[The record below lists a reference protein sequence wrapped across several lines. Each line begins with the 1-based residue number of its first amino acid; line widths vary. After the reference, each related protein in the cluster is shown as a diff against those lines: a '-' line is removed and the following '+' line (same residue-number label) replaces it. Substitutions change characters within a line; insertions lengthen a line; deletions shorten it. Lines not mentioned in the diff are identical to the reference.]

1 MRVKSRVCLADIDR
15 PARRR
20 VPLVV
25 QTVNLVPFSPEH
37 LRVDGSLPFD
47 VVDATGALLMPKGS
61 VIASEDQLRH
71 LQSHRLFVDHEQ
83 TEQWRRGLAGEIDR
97 LVRSNV
103 SLKSIAQARP
113 EAPAAPS
120 RRTAPPAAALQPLP
134 VELSQLQLR
143 LAALLREPQ
152 PDAAWLARLQP
163 QAQRLSQLVARD
175 ADALLYL
182 LIQATTQELEHYS
195 SHHALLCAVTVE
207 LCADTLG
214 WPAPQ
219 IDALRLA
226 ALTMNLGMTALQDA
240 LALQSA
246 PPTPAQRAQI
256 DRHAAVGAQ
265 MLRDA
270 GVADTLWLDV
280 VAAHHDDPRPT
291 VALAALADAERL
303 IRLLHRVDVFTAK
316 ISPRKGRHGLP
327 ATLAA
332 RDACLGADGRL
343 DEIGAAVVKALGIYP
358 PGSYVRLA
366 SGETA
371 VVLHRGLRANRP
383 KVASIAR
390 ADGQP
395 LGVPAVRDT
404 GEPRH
409 AVEGVV
415 RVHEVRVRL
424 NHERVLALA

>member
-1 MRVKSRVCLADIDR
+1 MNFVRACA
-15 PARRR
+15 PP
-20 VPLVV
+20 PLIN
-25 QTVNLVPFSPEH
+25 VNLISFSAEH
-37 LRVDGSLPFD
+37 LRVNGSLPFD
-47 VVDATGALLMPKGS
+47 VVDAAGALLMPKGA
-61 VIASEDQLRH
+61 VIASDEQLRN
-71 LQSHRLFVDHEQ
+71 LLSHRLFVDHEQ

-97 LVRSNV
+97 MVRGNV
-103 SLKSIAQARP
+103 SLKSIAQARS
-113 EAPAAPS
+113 EAPAAPA
-120 RRTAPPAAALQPLP
+120 APPLRAAPAAAALQPLP
-134 VELSQLQLR
+134 VEVSQLQLR
-143 LAALLREPQ
+143 LSALLREAR
-152 PDAAWLARLQP
+152 PDAAWLARLLP
-163 QAQRLSQLVARD
+163 LAQRLRQLVARD

-182 LIQATTQELEHYS
+182 LIQATTHEHTHYS
-195 SHHALLCAVTVE
+195 SHHALVCAVTVE

-214 WPAPQ
+214 WPVQ
-219 IDALRLA
+219 QTDALRHA

-240 LALQSA
+240 LALQSVQ
-246 PPTPAQRAQI
+246 PTPAQRAQI

-270 GVADTLWLDV
+270 GVDDSLWIDV
-280 VAAHHDDPRPT
+280 VAAHHDDPRPA
-291 VALAALADAERL
+291 VALGALGDSERL
-303 IRLLHRVDVFTAK
+303 RRLLRRVDVFTAK
-316 ISPRKGRHGLP
+316 ISPRKGRQGMP

-332 RDACLGADGRL
+332 RDACLGADGGL
-343 DEIGAAVVKALGIYP
+343 DEIGAAVIKALGIYP

-409 AVEGVV
+409 AVEGAV
-415 RVHEVRVRL
+415 RLQEVRVRL
-424 NHERVLALA
+424 NHERMLALV

>member
-1 MRVKSRVCLADIDR
+1 MSFVRACAPPLA
-15 PARRR
+15 AK
-20 VPLVV
+20 
-25 QTVNLVPFSPEH
+25 VNLVSFSTEH
-37 LRVDGSLPFD
+37 LRVNGSLPFD
-47 VVDATGALLMPKGS
+47 VVDAAGALLMPKGA
-61 VIASEDQLRH
+61 VIASDEQLRN
-71 LQSHRLFVDHEQ
+71 LLSHRLFVDHEQ

-97 LVRSNV
+97 MVRGNV
-103 SLKSIAQARP
+103 SLKSIAQARS
-113 EAPAAPS
+113 EAPTAPS
-120 RRTAPPAAALQPLP
+120 LRPAPAAAALQPLP

-143 LAALLREPQ
+143 LSALLREAR
-152 PDAAWLARLQP
+152 PDAAWLARLLP
-163 QAQRLSQLVARD
+163 LAQRLRQLVARD

-182 LIQATTQELEHYS
+182 LIQATTHEHTHYS
-195 SHHALLCAVTVE
+195 SHHALVCAVTVE

-214 WPAPQ
+214 WPVPQ
-219 IDALRLA
+219 VDALRHA

-240 LALQSA
+240 LALQSVK
-246 PPTPAQRAQI
+246 PTPAQRAQI

-270 GVADTLWLDV
+270 GVDDALWIEV
-280 VAAHHDDPRPT
+280 VAAHHDDPRPA
-291 VALAALADAERL
+291 VALGALGDSERL
-303 IRLLHRVDVFTAK
+303 RRLRRRGDVCTAK
-316 ISPRKGRHGLP
+316 IGPRKGRHGMP
-327 ATLAA
+327 TTRAA
-332 RDACLGADGRL
+332 RDACLGADGGL
-343 DEIGAAVVKALGIYP
+343 DEIGAAVIKALGIYP

-409 AVEGVV
+409 AVEGAV
-415 RVHEVRVRL
+415 RVQEVRVRL
-424 NHERVLALA
+424 NHERMLALT

>member
-1 MRVKSRVCLADIDR
+1 MSFVRACAPPLA
-15 PARRR
+15 AK
-20 VPLVV
+20 
-25 QTVNLVPFSPEH
+25 VNLVSFSTEH
-37 LRVDGSLPFD
+37 LRVKGSLPFD
-47 VVDATGALLMPKGS
+47 VVDAAGALLMPKGA
-61 VIASEDQLRH
+61 VIASDEQLRN
-71 LQSHRLFVDHEQ
+71 LLSHRLFVDHEQ

-97 LVRSNV
+97 MVRGNV
-103 SLKSIAQARP
+103 SLKSIAQARS
-113 EAPAAPS
+113 EAPTAPS
-120 RRTAPPAAALQPLP
+120 LRPAPAAAALQPLP

-143 LAALLREPQ
+143 LSALLREAR
-152 PDAAWLARLQP
+152 PDAAWLARLLP
-163 QAQRLSQLVARD
+163 LAQRLRQLVARD

-182 LIQATTQELEHYS
+182 LIQATTHEHTHYS
-195 SHHALLCAVTVE
+195 SHHALVCAVTVE

-214 WPAPQ
+214 WPVPQ
-219 IDALRLA
+219 VDALRHA

-240 LALQSA
+240 LALQSVK
-246 PPTPAQRAQI
+246 PTPAQRAQI

-270 GVADTLWLDV
+270 GVDDALWIEV
-280 VAAHHDDPRPT
+280 VAAHHDEPRPA
-291 VALAALADAERL
+291 VALGALGDSERL
-303 IRLLHRVDVFTAK
+303 RRLLRRVDVFTAK
-316 ISPRKGRHGLP
+316 ISPRKGRHGMP

-332 RDACLGADGRL
+332 RDACLGADGGL
-343 DEIGAAVVKALGIYP
+343 DEIGAAVIKALGIYP

-409 AVEGVV
+409 AVEGAV
-415 RVHEVRVRL
+415 RVQEVRVRL
-424 NHERVLALA
+424 NHERMLALT

>member
-1 MRVKSRVCLADIDR
+1 MSFERACAPPLA
-15 PARRR
+15 AK
-20 VPLVV
+20 
-25 QTVNLVPFSPEH
+25 VNLVSFSTEH
-37 LRVDGSLPFD
+37 LRVNGSLPFD
-47 VVDATGALLMPKGS
+47 VVDAAGALLMPKGA
-61 VIASEDQLRH
+61 VIASDEQLRN
-71 LQSHRLFVDHEQ
+71 LLSHRLFVDHEQ

-97 LVRSNV
+97 MVRGNV
-103 SLKSIAQARP
+103 SLKSIAQARS
-113 EAPAAPS
+113 EAPTAPS
-120 RRTAPPAAALQPLP
+120 LRPAPAAAALQPLP

-143 LAALLREPQ
+143 LSALLREAR
-152 PDAAWLARLQP
+152 PDAAWLARLLP
-163 QAQRLSQLVARD
+163 LAQRLRQLVARD

-182 LIQATTQELEHYS
+182 LIQATTHEHTHYS
-195 SHHALLCAVTVE
+195 SHHALVCAVTVE

-214 WPAPQ
+214 WPVPQ
-219 IDALRLA
+219 VDALRHA

-240 LALQSA
+240 LALQSVK
-246 PPTPAQRAQI
+246 PTPAQRAQI

-270 GVADTLWLDV
+270 GVDDALWIEV
-280 VAAHHDDPRPT
+280 VAAHHDEPRPA
-291 VALAALADAERL
+291 VALGALGDSERL
-303 IRLLHRVDVFTAK
+303 RRLLRRVDVFTAK
-316 ISPRKGRHGLP
+316 ISPRKGRHGMP

-332 RDACLGADGRL
+332 RDACLGADGGL
-343 DEIGAAVVKALGIYP
+343 DEIGAAVIKALGIYP

-409 AVEGVV
+409 AVEGAV
-415 RVHEVRVRL
+415 RVQEVRVRL
-424 NHERVLALA
+424 NHERMLALT

>member
-1 MRVKSRVCLADIDR
+1 MDFVRACA
-15 PARRR
+15 PP
-20 VPLVV
+20 PLIN
-25 QTVNLVPFSPEH
+25 VNLVSFSAEH
-37 LRVDGSLPFD
+37 LRVNGSLPFD
-47 VVDATGALLMPKGS
+47 VVDAAGALLMPKGA
-61 VIASEDQLRH
+61 VIASDEQLRN
-71 LQSHRLFVDHEQ
+71 LLSHRLFVDHEQ

-97 LVRSNV
+97 MVRGNV
-103 SLKSIAQARP
+103 SLKSIAQARS
-113 EAPAAPS
+113 EAPTAPS
-120 RRTAPPAAALQPLP
+120 LRPAPAAAALQPLP

-143 LAALLREPQ
+143 LSALLREAR
-152 PDAAWLARLQP
+152 PDAAWLARLLP
-163 QAQRLSQLVARD
+163 LAQRLRQLVARD
-175 ADALLYL
+175 ADALLYM
-182 LIQATTQELEHYS
+182 LIQATTHEHSHYS
-195 SHHALLCAVTVE
+195 THHALVCAVTVE

-214 WPAPQ
+214 WPVPQ
-219 IDALRLA
+219 VDALRHA

-240 LALQSA
+240 LALQSVK
-246 PPTPAQRAQI
+246 PTPAQRAQI

-270 GVADTLWLDV
+270 GVDDALWIEV
-280 VAAHHDDPRPT
+280 VAAHHDEPRPA
-291 VALAALADAERL
+291 VALGALGDSERL
-303 IRLLHRVDVFTAK
+303 RRLLRRVDVFTAK
-316 ISPRKGRHGLP
+316 ISPRKGRHGMP

-332 RDACLGADGRL
+332 RDACLGADGGL
-343 DEIGAAVVKALGIYP
+343 DEIGAAVIKALGIYP

-409 AVEGVV
+409 AVEGAV
-415 RVHEVRVRL
+415 RVQEVRVRL
-424 NHERVLALA
+424 NHERMLALT

>member
-1 MRVKSRVCLADIDR
+1 MSFVRACAPPLA
-15 PARRR
+15 AK
-20 VPLVV
+20 
-25 QTVNLVPFSPEH
+25 VNLVSFSTEH
-37 LRVDGSLPFD
+37 LRVNGSLPFD
-47 VVDATGALLMPKGS
+47 VVDAAGALLMPKGA
-61 VIASEDQLRH
+61 VIASDEQLRN
-71 LQSHRLFVDHEQ
+71 LLSHRLFVDHEQ

-97 LVRSNV
+97 MVRGNV
-103 SLKSIAQARP
+103 SLKSIAQARS
-113 EAPAAPS
+113 EAPTAPS
-120 RRTAPPAAALQPLP
+120 LRPAPAAAALQPLP

-143 LAALLREPQ
+143 LSALLREAR
-152 PDAAWLARLQP
+152 PDAAWLARLLP
-163 QAQRLSQLVARD
+163 LAQRLRQLVARD

-182 LIQATTQELEHYS
+182 LIQATTHEHTHYS
-195 SHHALLCAVTVE
+195 SHHALVCAVTVE

-214 WPAPQ
+214 WPVPQ
-219 IDALRLA
+219 VDALRHA

-240 LALQSA
+240 LALQSVK
-246 PPTPAQRAQI
+246 PTPAQRAQI

-270 GVADTLWLDV
+270 GVDDALWIEV
-280 VAAHHDDPRPT
+280 VAAHHDEPRPA
-291 VALAALADAERL
+291 VALGALGDSERL
-303 IRLLHRVDVFTAK
+303 RRLLRRVDVFTAK
-316 ISPRKGRHGLP
+316 ISPRKGRHGMP

-332 RDACLGADGRL
+332 RDACLGADGGL
-343 DEIGAAVVKALGIYP
+343 DEIGAAVIKALGIYP

-409 AVEGVV
+409 AVEGAV
-415 RVHEVRVRL
+415 RVQEVRVRL
-424 NHERVLALA
+424 NHERMLALT

>member
-1 MRVKSRVCLADIDR
+1 MDFVRARAPPPPCL
-15 PARRR
+15 PN
-20 VPLVV
+20 
-25 QTVNLVPFSPEH
+25 VNLVPFSAEH
-37 LRVDGSLPFD
+37 LRVNGSLPFD
-47 VVDATGALLMPKGS
+47 VVDAAGALLMPKGA
-61 VIASEDQLRH
+61 VIASDEQLRN
-71 LQSHRLFVDHEQ
+71 LLSHRLFVDHEQ

-97 LVRSNV
+97 MVRGNV
-103 SLKSIAQARP
+103 SLKSIAQARS
-113 EAPAAPS
+113 EAPTAPS
-120 RRTAPPAAALQPLP
+120 LRPAPAAAALQPLP

-143 LAALLREPQ
+143 LSALLREAR
-152 PDAAWLARLQP
+152 PDAAWLARLLP
-163 QAQRLSQLVARD
+163 LAQRLRQLVARD
-175 ADALLYL
+175 ADALLYM
-182 LIQATTQELEHYS
+182 LIQATTHEHSHYS
-195 SHHALLCAVTVE
+195 THHALVCAVTVE

-214 WPAPQ
+214 WPVPQ
-219 IDALRLA
+219 VDALRHA

-240 LALQSA
+240 LALQSVK
-246 PPTPAQRAQI
+246 PTPAQRAQI

-270 GVADTLWLDV
+270 GVDDALWIEV
-280 VAAHHDDPRPT
+280 VAAHHDEPRPA
-291 VALAALADAERL
+291 VALGALGDSERL
-303 IRLLHRVDVFTAK
+303 RRLLRRVDVFTAK
-316 ISPRKGRHGLP
+316 ISPRKGRHGMP

-332 RDACLGADGRL
+332 RDACLGADGGL
-343 DEIGAAVVKALGIYP
+343 DEIGAAVIKALGIYP

-409 AVEGVV
+409 AVEGAV
-415 RVHEVRVRL
+415 RVQEVRVRL
-424 NHERVLALA
+424 NHERMLALT